1 MIRREIPNWL
11 FIGLAVAGVVVLLVG
26 YELLSVRQTRINPKQ
41 TTIPSFEKLAEGV
54 KRVFAKQGLPEN
66 PKPAMFGQDMR
77 ATLWR
82 LFVGLSIGVTASIV
96 IGVLM
101 GAYRWIEAPLSPV
114 VMFLS
119 KIPQTAM
126 MPIYFAIAGTDQKM
140 FTSMVALGIFF
151 SMAQAIY
158 SAVRDNVT
166 DEAINKA
173 YTLGASE
180 MEVIYEVIW
189 KQILPNVIDCIRAQ
203 IGPALIFLI
212 AAEWLIG
219 DVGVGYQLRTQSR
232 VLSMNV
238 VFVYLF
244 VLGILGVVAEYGL
257 VWLRRTLCPWF
268 EGN

>member
-1 MIRREIPNWL
+1 
-11 FIGLAVAGVVVLLVG
+11 
-26 YELLSVRQTRINPKQ
+26 
-41 TTIPSFEKLAEGV
+41 
-54 KRVFAKQGLPEN
+54 
-66 PKPAMFGQDMR
+66 
-77 ATLWR
+77 
-82 LFVGLSIGVTASIV
+82 
-96 IGVLM
+96 M

-119 KIPQTAM
+119 KIPPTAM
-126 MPIYFAIAGTDQKM
+126 MPIYFAVAGTDQKM
-140 FTSMVALGIFF
+140 FTSMVGLGIFF
-151 SMAQAIY
+151 SMAQAVY
-158 SAVRDNVT
+158 SAVRENVT

-189 KQILPNVIDCIRAQ
+189 KQILPNVIDCVRAQ

-238 VFVYLF
+238 VFVYLI
-244 VLGILGVVAEYGL
+244 VLGALGVIAEYSL
-257 VWLRRTLCPWF
+257 LWLRRTMCPWF
-268 EGN
+268 VGN